1 MKTAQADLTTGPLG
15 KKIFRFSIPLIFSNL
30 LQVLFNMADVA
41 VVGRFAGSTALGAV
55 GSTTIFVSLFTGF
68 LIGLSG
74 GVNVLVAH
82 HFGADD
88 QKNLSD
94 TVHSAALTCAAAGLV
109 LLGIGCGFAGGIL
122 RALNTKPEL
131 MDGAV
136 LYLRIYCLGM
146 PALAGYNF
154 GNAVFSAVGDT
165 RRPLYYLSIAGV
177 INVVLNL
184 FFVIVCNMDVAG
196 VAVASIISQY
206 FSAILVTAALLRSRE
221 SYCLRLSQLRFLT
234 FHTGHPGDVHF
245 ALRVRGE
252 SMLNA
257 GILPG
262 DLVVVRQQQTCNQ
275 GEIVVAM
282 IDDEATVKRFSR
294 KNGHIWLLPE
304 NDDYEPIDGTYAQ
317 ILGKVVAVVR
327 QY

>member
-1 MKTAQADLTTGPLG
+1 MGNLTPKQQRIYDFIQSFAAQHGYPPSVREIG
-15 KKIFRFSIPLIFSNL
+15 EY
-30 LQVLFNMADVA
+30 
-41 VVGRFAGSTALGAV
+41 VGLKSP
-55 GSTTIFVSLFTGF
+55 S
-68 LIGLSG
+68 
-74 GVNVLVAH
+74 
-82 HFGADD
+82 
-88 QKNLSD
+88 
-94 TVHSAALTCAAAGLV
+94 TVHFHLKGLEAAGLITKAE
-109 LLGIGCGFAGGIL
+109 GKTRAITISGPHPGAPEPAGEEPDQVPVVGSVAAGAPIL
-122 RALNTKPEL
+122 AQECIE
-131 MDGAV
+131 D
-136 LYLRIYCLGM
+136 Y
-146 PALAGYNF
+146 
-154 GNAVFSAVGDT
+154 
-165 RRPLYYLSIAGV
+165 
-177 INVVLNL
+177 
-184 FFVIVCNMDVAG
+184 
-196 VAVASIISQY
+196 
-206 FSAILVTAALLRSRE
+206 
-221 SYCLRLSQLRFLT
+221 LT
-234 FHTGHPGDVHF
+234 FDAGHPGDVHF